1 MNKSV
6 IRELY
11 DNVFQSGDRL
21 NLFIGINVLIFLLI
35 NLVTV
40 FEFLFTHTTLITD
53 WLTTQLSLPAHLPAL
68 PYKFWTI
75 FTYMFTHRALFHL
88 LFNMLWLYWMGRIF
102 LDFLNKRQFTFT
114 YLAGGLA
121 GAFLFILAYHTLPAL
136 TTSTISASMLG
147 ASASVMAIV
156 VAVATLVPNYSIR
169 LLFFG
174 DVRLKYLA
182 LAYFAMDVIGIASE
196 NPSGNIA
203 HVGGA
208 ILGFI
213 YIKQLQNGNDWSKI
227 FKQRSQLKV
236 VQKQNQPVSGSSM
249 IDQAIIDSILDKIS
263 KSGYDSLSS
272 SEKKQLFK
280 ASNNK

>member
-196 NPSGNIA
+196 NPGGNIA

-227 FKQRSQLKV
+227 FKKRSQLKV

>member
-21 NLFIGINVLIFLLI
+21 NLFIGINVLVFLLI
-35 NLVTV
+35 NLVAV
-40 FEFLFTHTTLITD
+40 FEFLFTRTTPITD
-53 WLTTQLSLPAHLPAL
+53 WLTTQLSVPAHVSAL
-68 PYKFWTI
+68 PYKFWTT

-102 LDFLNKRQFTFT
+102 LDFLNKQQFTFT

-136 TTSTISASMLG
+136 TTSAISASMLG

-174 DVRLKYLA
+174 NVRLKYLA
-182 LAYFAMDVIGIASE
+182 LAYFAMDIIGIASE
-196 NPSGNIA
+196 NPGGNIA
-203 HVGGA
+203 HIGGA

-213 YIKQLQNGNDWSKI
+213 YVKQLQNGNDWSKI
-227 FKQRSQLKV
+227 LKKRSKLKV
-236 VQKQNQPVSGSSM
+236 VQKQNQPVSDSSM

-263 KSGYDSLSS
+263 KSGYESLSS

-280 ASNNK
+280 ASKNE